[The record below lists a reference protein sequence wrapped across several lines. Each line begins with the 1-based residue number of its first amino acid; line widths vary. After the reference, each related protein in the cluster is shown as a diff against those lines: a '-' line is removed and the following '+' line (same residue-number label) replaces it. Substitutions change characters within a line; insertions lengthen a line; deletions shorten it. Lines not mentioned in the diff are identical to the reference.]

1 MAAESIG
8 HPSADELRP
17 QVAPE
22 HGGQHESLRG
32 GVVTELVRERDY
44 RDRDADAIDVAK
56 RGAEKE
62 QRDDRVTLR
71 PSRGAGCSFARSCG
85 LAHDAVELRLRG
97 ASLTRPR
104 ISTREETR
112 RDAGG
117 NAPAS
122 RLDQLRMPPL
132 FADSVAN
139 GIQNVDEIAS
149 GTHVAEQ
156 C

>member
-8 HPSADELRP
+8 HPFAGELRP

-22 HGGQHESLRG
+22 QREQCESLHG
-32 GVVTELVRERDY
+32 GVVTELTSERDY

-71 PSRGAGCSFARSCG
+71 PSRGAGCSIVRSCG

-97 ASLTRPR
+97 ASLTRPG
-104 ISTREETR
+104 ISTREEINQ
-112 RDAGG
+112 DAGG
-117 NAPAS
+117 NAPAPW
-122 RLDQLRMPPL
+122 LDQLRTPPL
-132 FADSVAN
+132 SADS
-139 GIQNVDEIAS
+139 
-149 GTHVAEQ
+149 
-156 C
+156 